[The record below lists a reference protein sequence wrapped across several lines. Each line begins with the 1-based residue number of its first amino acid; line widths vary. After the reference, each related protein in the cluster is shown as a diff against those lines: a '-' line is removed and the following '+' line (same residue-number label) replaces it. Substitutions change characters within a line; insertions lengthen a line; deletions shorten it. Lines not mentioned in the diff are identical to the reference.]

1 MTHRIDAPPPA
12 VRAAE
17 ATALSSVGRSG
28 APRNEP
34 VAATAAVDRVI
45 LTGDAEGLQAMGRE
59 LGTAPAGIDMARVNA
74 LKAAIADGSYAID
87 APTIATRMLG
97 LERQLEGA
105 R

>member
-1 MTHRIDAPPPA
+1 
-12 VRAAE
+12 
-17 ATALSSVGRSG
+17 
-28 APRNEP
+28 
-34 VAATAAVDRVI
+34 
-45 LTGDAEGLQAMGRE
+45 MGRE